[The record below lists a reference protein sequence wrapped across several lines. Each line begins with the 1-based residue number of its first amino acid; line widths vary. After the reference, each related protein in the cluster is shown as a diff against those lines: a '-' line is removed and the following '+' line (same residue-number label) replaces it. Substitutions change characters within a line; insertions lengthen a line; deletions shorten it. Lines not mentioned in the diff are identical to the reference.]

1 MEALTQ
7 PRRPHRLCLQL
18 VRVIG
23 KHRARAPCQRVRK
36 GQEEQVLRGNGRDPL
51 PREPPVHA
59 SAPRPDDSHPAQGR
73 AQGCTPDPREAH
85 GGGHGL
91 VRGKAALIDADDARL

>member
-1 MEALTQ
+1 M
-7 PRRPHRLCLQL
+7 
-18 VRVIG
+18 RVIS
-23 KHRARAPCQRVRK
+23 KHRARAPRQRVRE

-59 SAPRPDDSHPAQGR
+59 STPRSDNPHPAQGR
-73 AQGCTPDPREAH
+73 TQGRTPDPREAH

-91 VRGKAALIDADDARL
+91 VRGKAALIDADDARLREKWG